1 MSVEL
6 FQLSQQNNILK
17 QNVHDLQKQLNAAQV
32 RIKEL
37 LEEKKPPVTEEELVR
52 KVMVARGL
60 DPDVA
65 GDIKEFWRDYHGIED
80 E

>member
-1 MSVEL
+1 M
-6 FQLSQQNNILK
+6 
-17 QNVHDLQKQLNAAQV
+17 QLNAAQI

-37 LEEKKPPVTEEELVR
+37 IETKPTEEELVR
-52 KVMVARGL
+52 RVMVARGL

-80 E
+80 

>member
-6 FQLSQQNNILK
+6 FQLRQQNNILK
-17 QNVHDLQKQLNAAQV
+17 QNVHDLQMQLNAAQI

-37 LEEKKPPVTEEELVR
+37 IETKPTEEELVR
-52 KVMVARGL
+52 RVMVARGL

-65 GDIKEFWRDYHGIED
+65 GDIKEFWRDYHGSED
-80 E
+80 